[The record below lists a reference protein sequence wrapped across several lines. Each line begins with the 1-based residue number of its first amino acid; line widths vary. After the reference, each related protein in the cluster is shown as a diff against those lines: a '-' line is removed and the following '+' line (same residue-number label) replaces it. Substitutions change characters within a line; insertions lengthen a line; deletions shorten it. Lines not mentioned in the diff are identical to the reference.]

1 MKILVSRIM
10 QTKMLTCSPEASL
23 HDVVKKMQNA
33 KYSSIII
40 LTDNKPVGIWTEAD
54 ALKLDFSD
62 AKLFSRAISEF
73 MSTPVATVK
82 HNESLSDIAIRFRQ
96 ENFRHLIVVD
106 NDGSSLG
113 IVTQSDVVAKQ
124 TTESFLYLRTVKEII
139 NQELLLFSHE
149 MHFQAAVAKMRS
161 SGQDACAISF
171 PNNEFGIIT
180 ERDVVK
186 VLASGQ
192 HILALKDFVVPGLIT
207 INADQTLISARDLL
221 LECGIRHL
229 GIKNEKDELIG
240 IISFN
245 DILKSIQLDYVYQ
258 LEEALRQRDEALR
271 HAKKDLLLAH
281 SVVESATEGVMVVD
295 AKGRIEMV
303 NPAFTKVTGYRSDE
317 VLGKWPNILKSGRHD
332 KDFYRDMWEQLNEH
346 QYWQG
351 EVWNRKKTGEL
362 YPEWLTISAIV
373 DSHKVVQGYAGIFT
387 DITERKKVE
396 ERIKNL
402 AYYDILTGLPN
413 RRLFADRLSIAISN
427 AKRHGHKLGL
437 MFLDLDLFKRIN
449 DTLGHSAGDTILQKV
464 SARLNE
470 CVREGDTLARLG
482 GDEFT
487 IVLAELDDTM
497 EATWVAQRIIK
508 AMKKPIKVA
517 DQELFITFSI
527 GISFFPEDGT
537 DAESL
542 VKHADTAMY
551 RIKDLGRN
559 GFELYSTSMSHH
571 SLERLAM
578 ESSLHQAIK
587 NNELFLTYQVKLDLE
602 SNKMVG
608 VEALIR
614 WNHPELGII
623 MPGEFIPLAEKS
635 GLILEIGSWV
645 LKEACRQNKEWQ
657 DLGLPAI
664 KMAVNVSTHQF
675 TRNELFDIVTE
686 ALDTS
691 GLEAQY
697 LELEVT
703 ESSVMKDIDMALNT
717 LNRLHKLG
725 ITVAIDDFGTG
736 FSSLSYLKD
745 MPVDLLKIDQ
755 SFLQNFPND
764 KKNTAIVISIIGLA
778 KQLGIRIIAE
788 GVETEEQV
796 AFLRQENCD
805 QVQGFLIARPM
816 VAANINRLFEQ
827 DLLN

>member
-1 MKILVSRIM
+1 M
-10 QTKMLTCSPEASL
+10 QTKMLTCSPDTSL
-23 HDVVKKMQNA
+23 HDVVSKMQVA
-33 KYSSIII
+33 KYSSIVI
-40 LTDNKPVGIWTEAD
+40 LEENCPIGIWTEAD
-54 ALKLDFSD
+54 ALKLNLTEPAVLSHPISD
-62 AKLFSRAISEF
+62 Y

-82 HNESLSDIAIRFRQ
+82 HNESLADIAIRFKQ

-139 NQELLLFSHE
+139 SQDLLLFPSD
-149 MHFQAAVAKMRS
+149 MDFQKVITAMRES
-161 SGQDACAISF
+161 QQDACAISF
-171 PNNEFGIIT
+171 PKHEYGILT

-186 VLASGQ
+186 VLAAKK
-192 HILALKDFVVPGLIT
+192 HIYTLEEVIEPGLIT
-207 INADQTLISARDLL
+207 IDAEQTLIAARDLL
-221 LECGIRHL
+221 LECNIRHL
-229 GIKNEKDELIG
+229 GITNDAAELIA

-258 LEEALRQRDEALR
+258 LEEALKQRDEALK

-281 SVVESATEGVMVVD
+281 SVLESATEGVMVVD
-295 AKGRIEMV
+295 VQGKIEMV
-303 NPAFTKVTGYRSDE
+303 NPAFSNVTGYRSDE
-317 VLGKWPNILKSGRHD
+317 VLGKRPNILKSGRHD
-332 KDFYRDMWEQLNEH
+332 KDFYRNMWRQLNGNH
-346 QYWQG
+346 YWQG
-351 EVWNRKKTGEL
+351 EIWNRKKSGEL
-362 YPEWLTISAIV
+362 YPEWLTITAIV
-373 DSHKVVQGYAGIFT
+373 DNHKTVQGYAGIFT
-387 DITERKKVE
+387 DISERKKVE

-449 DTLGHSAGDTILQKV
+449 DSLGHSAGDTILQKV
-464 SARLNE
+464 SARLSE

-487 IVLAELDDTM
+487 IVLAELDESM

-508 AMKKPIKVA
+508 AMKKPIVVA
-517 DQELFITFSI
+517 GQELFITFSI
-527 GISFFPEDGT
+527 GISFFPEDGI

-542 VKHADTAMY
+542 IKHADTAMY

-559 GFELYSTSMSHH
+559 GFELYSTSMSHR

-587 NNELFLTYQVKLDLE
+587 NNELFLTYQAKLDLE
-602 SNKMVG
+602 TRKMVG

-635 GLILEIGSWV
+635 GLIQEIGRWV
-645 LKEACRQNKEWQ
+645 LNEACRQNQHWQ
-657 DLGLPAI
+657 EQGLPPI
-664 KMAVNVSTHQF
+664 TMAVNVSTHQF
-675 TRNELFDIVTE
+675 TRSELFDIVTE
-686 ALDTS
+686 ALKTS
-691 GLEAQY
+691 GLAAKY

-703 ESSVMKDIDMALNT
+703 ESSVMKDIEMALKT

-725 ITVAIDDFGTG
+725 VTVAIDDFGTG

-755 SFLQNFPND
+755 SFLHNFPND

-778 KQLGIRIIAE
+778 KQLGIQIIAE

-796 AFLRQENCD
+796 AFLLQENCD

-816 VAANINRLFEQ
+816 VADNINNLFEQ
-827 DLLN
+827 RLLN